1 MYIYMLWLR
10 YLKARRQAYIC
21 VICVMLGVATLIVV
35 NSVMSGFSTKLRD
48 SLHNLQSDIVI
59 ESTDQIYGF
68 PDTADAMMNRIKDSP
83 AAEHIQAMA
92 PSVELF
98 ALIQYRI

>member
-48 SLHNLQSDIVI
+48 ALHNLQSDIVI
-59 ESTDQIYGF
+59 EATDQIAGF
-68 PDTADAMMNRIKDSP
+68 PETTEVMMDRIRHSS
-83 AAEHIQAMA
+83 ASEHIRAMA

-98 ALIQYRI
+98 ALMQCTV